1 MSKYLL
7 SAGLIGND
15 KLLEAETKLQK
26 ELDSRFKPSGQKPL
40 LNVKMKEL
48 KELQKKVK
56 ASEEEQQSY
65 TALLQEEAKLK
76 EELSKVTGD
85 IQEIEENLVNVS
97 AFCELNPWL
106 KNRGN

>member
-7 SAGLIGND
+7 LSAGLKIGND
-15 KLLEAETKLQK
+15 IKLLEAETKLQK
-26 ELDSRFKPSGQKPL
+26 ELDSRFNAIRPKPL

-76 EELSKVTGD
+76 EELY
-85 IQEIEENLVNVS
+85 
-97 AFCELNPWL
+97 
-106 KNRGN
+106 